1 MPDIK
6 ALREAAK
13 NCDASAALNAL
24 PALLDELERL
34 REQCEHPEDFCGC
47 TMNRTG
53 EEMTATCEWHTYP
66 TTFAEKSA
74 TMAALAALREQ
85 RKADAIFFF
94 EAGHQ
99 SGHDDCQRGDGERF
113 DEVWARREP

>member
-1 MPDIK
+1 MSVPIHVPDFPSPT
-6 ALREAAK
+6 AELCWRQGHHTMVRCDRVANHAGPHSWEMAA
-13 NCDASAALNAL
+13 
-24 PALLDELERL
+24 ELERL

-85 RKADAIFFF
+85 LEKKD
-94 EAGHQ
+94 
-99 SGHDDCQRGDGERF
+99 
-113 DEVWARREP
+113 V